1 MKYTD
6 CEGRSRLQFLRVGA
20 AGLFGLSLADLLRAD
35 AKPGRKTRATGV
47 IMIWL
52 GGGPSTIDMWDL
64 KPDAPAE
71 IRGTFN
77 PIATS
82 VTGLRVSEHLPRMA
96 MTADK
101 VTLVRSVQHSLP
113 VHGPGSMYMTTGN
126 FPIASLTYPSL
137 GSLASRLRPA
147 RPARPG
153 YVTAGGKGAAAY
165 AGYLGAAFNPFVVD
179 SMPE

>member
-1 MKYTD
+1 MNRR
-6 CEGRSRLQFLRVGA
+6 EFLSFGT
-20 AGLFGLSLADLLRAD
+20 AGLLSLGLRAAPAEKRSAD
-35 AKPGRKTRATGV
+35 SV

-64 KPDAPAE
+64 KPDAPRE
-71 IRGTFN
+71 IRGLFD

-82 VTGLRVSEHLPRMA
+82 VPGLRVCELLPRMA

-113 VHGPGSMYMTTGN
+113 VHGPGSQYMTTGN
-126 FPIASLTYPSL
+126 FPIASLAYPSL

-147 RPARPG
+147 APDLPG
-153 YVTAGGKGAAAY
+153 YVTAGGKG
-165 AGYLGAAFNPFVVD
+165 
-179 SMPE
+179 